1 MPGEGGA
8 RKGALVTGYPQEA
21 SLKPQMMTHQ
31 LHCEA
36 AWKIFFFKNNFP
48 HYTDL
53 KMISALWGIILSH
66 LCCGTSGPPPPPS
79 PLSARWGSPSA
90 RQGSPSREPRRGGGP
105 GKGLERPPPP
115 RRISHLRPSPMP
127 CMDTAFLEGL
137 AQQLVQLD

>member
-1 MPGEGGA
+1 MPGEAGA

-48 HYTDL
+48 HDTDL
-53 KMISALWGIILSH
+53 KMISALWGIISSH
-66 LCCGTSGPPPPPS
+66 LCCGTSGPPPPRLPCH
-79 PLSARWGSPSA
+79 PVVGHRQPVRLPRHGSL
-90 RQGSPSREPRRGGGP
+90 EGGGVR
-105 GKGLERPPPP
+105 ERGSNPPP

-137 AQQLVQLD
+137 AQQLMQLD